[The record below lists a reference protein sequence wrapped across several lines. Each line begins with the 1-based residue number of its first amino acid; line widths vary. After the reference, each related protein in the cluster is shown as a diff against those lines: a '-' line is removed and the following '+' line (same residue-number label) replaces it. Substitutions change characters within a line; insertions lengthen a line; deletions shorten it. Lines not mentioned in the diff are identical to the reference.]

1 MVKKMYEQ
9 PQLDLLS
16 LGCRD
21 VIIMSG
27 GTPYDNGNDNELG
40 GTELNLGGLG

>member
-40 GTELNLGGLG
+40 GNPLDLGGL

>member
-1 MVKKMYEQ
+1 MNKKLYEQ
-9 PQLDLLS
+9 PQLEFGFLYYNN
-16 LGCRD
+16 

-40 GTELNLGGLG
+40 GSELNLGGL

>member
-1 MVKKMYEQ
+1 MNKKLYEQ
-9 PQLDLLS
+9 PFMDLLS
-16 LGCRD
+16 LRFDD

-40 GTELNLGGLG
+40 GSELNLGGL